1 MRVALFSGN
10 YCATKDGAA
19 VALNRLVAYLE
30 RQGVEVLVFSPTV
43 EKPMMEPVGAVVSV
57 RSVPLPG
64 RGEYRIAFGL
74 PKECRRRLDAFKPTL
89 IHIAAPDLLGYAA
102 LRYARAHDVP
112 AVASFHTRFETYLRY
127 YGLRWLEGLAI
138 RYLRHFYSRCE
149 HLYPPSESMADE
161 LRKLGVGGEIRM
173 WTRGVDRQEFNPARR
188 SLEWRRSLG
197 IGDDD
202 VVVSFVSR
210 LVKEKGLETFAS
222 VLDTLTAQGVAHKAL
237 VIGQG
242 PELDWMRE
250 RMPAAVFTGHL
261 NGQDLA
267 RGYASGDIFF
277 FPSVTET
284 FGIVTLEAMASG
296 LAPVCADATGSRSLI
311 SDGETGY
318 LVARG
323 DHAAFVEKVG
333 SLVTDRARRERVS
346 QAAVTRAAA
355 FDWDNA
361 MRAIHGHYIDL
372 ASQWNTPAV
381 TTPLAVERP
390 DRPTA

>member
-19 VALNRLVAYLE
+19 VALNRLVGYLE

-43 EKPMMEPVGAVVSV
+43 ENPMMEPVGTLVPV

-64 RGEYRIAFGL
+64 RGEYRVAFGL
-74 PKECRRRLDAFKPTL
+74 PKDCRERLDAFKPTL
-89 IHIAAPDLLGYAA
+89 IHISAPDLLGYAA
-102 LRYARAHDVP
+102 LRYARAHGVP

-138 RYLRHFYSRCE
+138 RYLRHFYGRCE

-173 WTRGVDRQEFNPARR
+173 WTRGVDREEFNPARR

-202 VVVSFVSR
+202 VVISFVSR
-210 LVKEKGLETFAS
+210 LVKEKGLETFAD
-222 VLDTLTAQGVAHKAL
+222 VLDDLTARGVTHKAL
-237 VIGQG
+237 VIGDG
-242 PELDWMRE
+242 PERNWMRE
-250 RMPAAVFTGHL
+250 RMPAAVFTGHM
-261 NGQDLA
+261 NGPDLA
-267 RGYASGDIFF
+267 RGYASSDVFF

-296 LAPVCADATGSRSLI
+296 VAPVCADATGSRSLI
-311 SDGETGY
+311 ADGETGY
-318 LVARG
+318 LVAHG

-333 SLVTDRARRERVS
+333 ALTTDPALRQRIS
-346 QAAVTRAAA
+346 QAAVARAAA

-361 MRAIHGHYIDL
+361 MRAVHGHYQEL
-372 ASQWNTPAV
+372 VSQWNTPAG
-381 TTPLAVERP
+381 A
-390 DRPTA
+390 TA